1 MRDGTDLEKP
11 GSTISCLWPLYADH
25 AVVPVMWPRTLPIA
39 TCAATDTMLP
49 NVQPNQPVD
58 ERGGVHGVPDL
69 DHLEELCRTSSM
81 SLRIPAMKE
90 KKR

>member
-11 GSTISCLWPLYADH
+11 GSTISCLWPLQADH
-25 AVVPVMWPRTLPIA
+25 AVMPVMWPRTLPIA

-49 NVQPNQPVD
+49 NVQPIQPVD

-69 DHLEELCRTSSM
+69 DHFAEPGEAPWET
-81 SLRIPAMKE
+81 LRFTAIKE